1 LRIGIVGGTGD
12 EGFGLALRLARA
24 GHEVVIGSRSDERG
38 RAAADR
44 ARDILSGDPTL
55 DGTSNDACVAGAE
68 VTFVTVPYEGQADIY
83 RSIKPH
89 VLADQIVVDTTTPL
103 ATAVGGRPWQVVRPW
118 HGSAA
123 EQADAILG
131 RGAVR
136 MVSGFHTIS
145 AEQLQDLERDM
156 EGDVLLC
163 GQDEEAKST
172 VGRLIESIPAL
183 RWVDVGDLA
192 MARIIEPLTALL
204 VSVNR
209 RYKLK
214 DAGVALTGRES
225 WGRPDARS

>member
-24 GHEVVIGSRSDERG
+24 GHEIVI
-38 RAAADR
+38 
-44 ARDILSGDPTL
+44 L
-55 DGTSNDACVAGAE
+55 DGTSNEGCVATSE
-68 VTFVTVPYEGQADIY
+68 VTFVTVPYEGQAEIY
-83 RSIKPH
+83 RSIKTH
-89 VLADQIVVDTTTPL
+89 VPAGRILVDTTTPL

-123 EQADAILG
+123 EQAEALLG

-136 MVSGFHTIS
+136 LISGFHTIS

-163 GQDEEAKST
+163 GQDAEAKAT
-172 VGRLIESIPAL
+172 VGGLIESIPSL
-183 RWVDVGDLA
+183 RWVDVGDLT
-192 MARIIEPLTALL
+192 MARVIEPLTALM

-214 DAGVALTGRES
+214 DTGVALTGRTS
-225 WGRPDARS
+225 WGRPDA